1 MKFSTATATTA
12 FLFAAGV
19 SSTSAFVPVVAPS
32 AAQSSSFLMAAGP
45 GNERDGQIPV
55 KNILKNDESFQY
67 KKSEKSQSIPFMNAS
82 PFLDGSMAA
91 DVGFDP
97 LGFADSVENLSKY
110 REAELRHGRLAMLAA
125 AGWPLSELFDVKI
138 AKMMD
143 MDPVIFADN
152 GFRAPS
158 VLNGGMGLISPLY
171 WVGCLAAAAIFEA
184 ISISSPKF
192 NAGLYPKS
200 VSDKDKRWIQ
210 TAEIKNGR
218 LAMLA
223 ITAFAAQEFV
233 SHIAVVDQVPF
244 FFKPITETWLA
255 SPTEVF
261 PGLYD
266 QEAAAQAAAA
276 AAADSNVAATIMES
290 ATQAT
295 NEAVSAADTIAATT
309 AEAAT
314 NSAAAAVD
322 TTANTA
328 TATVME
334 STTTATTIV
343 PAPPTSVESVVADDL
358 IAAKK
363 RIAELEAQLSSI
375 RDLSIQ

>member
-1 MKFSTATATTA
+1 
-12 FLFAAGV
+12 
-19 SSTSAFVPVVAPS
+19 
-32 AAQSSSFLMAAGP
+32 
-45 GNERDGQIPV
+45 
-55 KNILKNDESFQY
+55 
-67 KKSEKSQSIPFMNAS
+67 
-82 PFLDGSMAA
+82 
-91 DVGFDP
+91 
-97 LGFADSVENLSKY
+97 
-110 REAELRHGRLAMLAA
+110 MLAA

-200 VSDKDKRWIQ
+200 VSDKDKRWIE

-223 ITAFAAQEFV
+223 ITAFAAQECV

-244 FFKPITETWLA
+244 FFHPITETLFK

-266 QEAAAQAAAA
+266 QEAATQAAAA
-276 AAADSNVAATIMES
+276 AAAAAVDSDVTATIMES

-295 NEAVSAADTIAATT
+295 NEAVSAADAVAAAT
-309 AEAAT
+309 AEAAP

-322 TTANTA
+322 TAAN

-334 STTTATTIV
+334 STTIV

>member
-1 MKFSTATATTA
+1 
-12 FLFAAGV
+12 
-19 SSTSAFVPVVAPS
+19 
-32 AAQSSSFLMAAGP
+32 
-45 GNERDGQIPV
+45 
-55 KNILKNDESFQY
+55 
-67 KKSEKSQSIPFMNAS
+67 
-82 PFLDGSMAA
+82 
-91 DVGFDP
+91 
-97 LGFADSVENLSKY
+97 
-110 REAELRHGRLAMLAA
+110 MLAA

-223 ITAFAAQEFV
+223 ITAFAAQECV

-244 FFKPITETWLA
+244 FFHPITETLFK

-266 QEAAAQAAAA
+266 QEAATQAAAA
-276 AAADSNVAATIMES
+276 AAAVDSNVAATIMES

-295 NEAVSAADTIAATT
+295 NEAVSAADAVAAAT
-309 AEAAT
+309 AEAAP

-322 TTANTA
+322 TAAN

-334 STTTATTIV
+334 STTIV

>member
-1 MKFSTATATTA
+1 MHTTD
-12 FLFAAGV
+12 
-19 SSTSAFVPVVAPS
+19 SS
-32 AAQSSSFLMAAGP
+32 
-45 GNERDGQIPV
+45 
-55 KNILKNDESFQY
+55 
-67 KKSEKSQSIPFMNAS
+67 
-82 PFLDGSMAA
+82 
-91 DVGFDP
+91 
-97 LGFADSVENLSKY
+97 ENLNKY

-143 MDPVIFADN
+143 MDPVIFAEN

-158 VLNGGMGLISPLY
+158 VLNGGLGLISPLY
-171 WVGCLAAAAIFEA
+171 WVGCLAFAGIFEA
-184 ISISSPKF
+184 ISISSPQF
-192 NAGLYPKS
+192 NEGIYPKS
-200 VSDKDKRWIQ
+200 VSNKDQRWIQ

-266 QEAAAQAAAA
+266 QEAAAQAAASA
-276 AAADSNVAATIMES
+276 AAAVDSNVAATIMES

-295 NEAVSAADTIAATT
+295 NEAVSAADTIAAAT

-322 TTANTA
+322 TAANTA

-375 RDLSIQ
+375 RDLSSQ

>member
-1 MKFSTATATTA
+1 MVYLFFNTGTHKYTHHHTTRYA
-12 FLFAAGV
+12 LHTTD
-19 SSTSAFVPVVAPS
+19 SS
-32 AAQSSSFLMAAGP
+32 
-45 GNERDGQIPV
+45 
-55 KNILKNDESFQY
+55 
-67 KKSEKSQSIPFMNAS
+67 
-82 PFLDGSMAA
+82 
-91 DVGFDP
+91 
-97 LGFADSVENLSKY
+97 ENLNKY

-143 MDPVIFADN
+143 MDPVIFAEN

-158 VLNGGMGLISPLY
+158 VLNGGLGLISPLY
-171 WVGCLAAAAIFEA
+171 WVGCLAFAGIFEA
-184 ISISSPKF
+184 ISISSPQF
-192 NAGLYPKS
+192 NDGIYPKS
-200 VSDKDKRWIQ
+200 VSNKDQRWIQ

-266 QEAAAQAAAA
+266 QEAAAQAAASA
-276 AAADSNVAATIMES
+276 AAAAVDSDVAATIMES
-290 ATQAT
+290 ATQTT
-295 NEAVSAADTIAATT
+295 NEAVSAADTIAAAT

-322 TTANTA
+322 TAANTA
-328 TATVME
+328 AATVME
-334 STTTATTIV
+334 SSTTATTIV

-358 IAAKK
+358 IVAKK

-375 RDLSIQ
+375 RDLSSQ

>member
-200 VSDKDKRWIQ
+200 VSDKDKRWIE

-223 ITAFAAQEFV
+223 ITAFAAQECV

-244 FFKPITETWLA
+244 FFHPITETLFK

-266 QEAAAQAAAA
+266 QEAATQAAASAAAA
-276 AAADSNVAATIMES
+276 AAVDSDVTATIMES

-295 NEAVSAADTIAATT
+295 NEAVSAADAVAAAT
-309 AEAAT
+309 AEAAP

-322 TTANTA
+322 TAAN

-334 STTTATTIV
+334 STTIV

>member
-1 MKFSTATATTA
+1 M
-12 FLFAAGV
+12 
-19 SSTSAFVPVVAPS
+19 
-32 AAQSSSFLMAAGP
+32 
-45 GNERDGQIPV
+45 
-55 KNILKNDESFQY
+55 
-67 KKSEKSQSIPFMNAS
+67 
-82 PFLDGSMAA
+82 
-91 DVGFDP
+91 
-97 LGFADSVENLSKY
+97 
-110 REAELRHGRLAMLAA
+110 
-125 AGWPLSELFDVKI
+125 I

-158 VLNGGMGLISPLY
+158 VLNGGVGLISPLY
-171 WVGCLAAAAIFEA
+171 WVGCLAFAGIFEA
-184 ISISSPKF
+184 ISISSPQF
-192 NAGLYPKS
+192 NDGIYPKS
-200 VSDKDKRWIQ
+200 VSNKDQRWIQ

-276 AAADSNVAATIMES
+276 AAAAA
-290 ATQAT
+290 
-295 NEAVSAADTIAATT
+295 T

-322 TTANTA
+322 TAANTA
-328 TATVME
+328 TTTAME

-363 RIAELEAQLSSI
+363 RIAE
-375 RDLSIQ
+375 

>member
-1 MKFSTATATTA
+1 MKFSTATATAA
-12 FLFAAGV
+12 FLFAAGG

-32 AAQSSSFLMAAGP
+32 AAQSSSFSMAAGP
-45 GNERDGQIPV
+45 GNDRDGQIPV

-67 KKSEKSQSIPFMNAS
+67 KKTEKSQSIPFMNAS

-223 ITAFAAQEFV
+223 ITAFAAQECV

-244 FFKPITETWLA
+244 FFHPITETLFK

-266 QEAAAQAAAA
+266 QEAAAQAAASA
-276 AAADSNVAATIMES
+276 AAAAVDSDVTATIMES
-290 ATQAT
+290 ATQVT
-295 NEAVSAADTIAATT
+295 NEAVSAADAVAAATV
-309 AEAAT
+309 EAAP

-322 TTANTA
+322 TAAN

-334 STTTATTIV
+334 STTIV

>member
-1 MKFSTATATTA
+1 
-12 FLFAAGV
+12 
-19 SSTSAFVPVVAPS
+19 
-32 AAQSSSFLMAAGP
+32 
-45 GNERDGQIPV
+45 
-55 KNILKNDESFQY
+55 
-67 KKSEKSQSIPFMNAS
+67 
-82 PFLDGSMAA
+82 
-91 DVGFDP
+91 
-97 LGFADSVENLSKY
+97 
-110 REAELRHGRLAMLAA
+110 MLAA

-223 ITAFAAQEFV
+223 ITAFAAQECV

-244 FFKPITETWLA
+244 FFHPITETLFK

-266 QEAAAQAAAA
+266 QEAAAQAAASA
-276 AAADSNVAATIMES
+276 AAAVDSDVTATIMES
-290 ATQAT
+290 ATQVT
-295 NEAVSAADTIAATT
+295 NEAVSAADGVAAATV
-309 AEAAT
+309 EAAP

-322 TTANTA
+322 TAAN

-334 STTTATTIV
+334 STTIV

>member
-1 MKFSTATATTA
+1 
-12 FLFAAGV
+12 
-19 SSTSAFVPVVAPS
+19 
-32 AAQSSSFLMAAGP
+32 
-45 GNERDGQIPV
+45 
-55 KNILKNDESFQY
+55 
-67 KKSEKSQSIPFMNAS
+67 
-82 PFLDGSMAA
+82 
-91 DVGFDP
+91 
-97 LGFADSVENLSKY
+97 
-110 REAELRHGRLAMLAA
+110 
-125 AGWPLSELFDVKI
+125 
-138 AKMMD
+138 MMD

-223 ITAFAAQEFV
+223 ITAFAAQECV

-244 FFKPITETWLA
+244 FFHPITETLFK

-266 QEAAAQAAAA
+266 QEAATQAAAA
-276 AAADSNVAATIMES
+276 AAAVDSNVAATIMES

-295 NEAVSAADTIAATT
+295 NEAVSAADAVAAAT
-309 AEAAT
+309 AEAAP

-322 TTANTA
+322 TAAN

-334 STTTATTIV
+334 STTIV

>member
-1 MKFSTATATTA
+1 M
-12 FLFAAGV
+12 
-19 SSTSAFVPVVAPS
+19 
-32 AAQSSSFLMAAGP
+32 
-45 GNERDGQIPV
+45 
-55 KNILKNDESFQY
+55 
-67 KKSEKSQSIPFMNAS
+67 
-82 PFLDGSMAA
+82 
-91 DVGFDP
+91 
-97 LGFADSVENLSKY
+97 
-110 REAELRHGRLAMLAA
+110 
-125 AGWPLSELFDVKI
+125 
-138 AKMMD
+138 
-143 MDPVIFADN
+143 
-152 GFRAPS
+152 
-158 VLNGGMGLISPLY
+158 
-171 WVGCLAAAAIFEA
+171 
-184 ISISSPKF
+184 
-192 NAGLYPKS
+192 
-200 VSDKDKRWIQ
+200 SDKDKRWIE

-266 QEAAAQAAAA
+266 QEAAAQAAASA
-276 AAADSNVAATIMES
+276 AAAVDSNVAATIMES

-295 NEAVSAADTIAATT
+295 NEAVSAADTIAAAT

-322 TTANTA
+322 TAANTA
-328 TATVME
+328 TPTVME

-358 IAAKK
+358 IVAKK

-375 RDLSIQ
+375 RDLTSQ